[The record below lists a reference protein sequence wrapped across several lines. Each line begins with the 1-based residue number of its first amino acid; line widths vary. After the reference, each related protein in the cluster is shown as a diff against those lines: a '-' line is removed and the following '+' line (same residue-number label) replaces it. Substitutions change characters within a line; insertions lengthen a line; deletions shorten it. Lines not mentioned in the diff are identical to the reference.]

1 MTTPSDPIPDPP
13 APAEPQP
20 DVPPIDPSPA
30 ELREE
35 AQKEID
41 EVRKEASDAE
51 KERMAERDRQGVD
64 EPQHEPSSS

>member
-20 DVPPIDPSPA
+20 DVPPIEPSPA

-41 EVRKEASDAE
+41 EVRKEASEAE

-64 EPQHEPSSS
+64 EPQDETASS